1 MVRLLN
7 LALKQNK
14 QEPTL
19 CQNDRSKQF
28 LCRFTG
34 ARGTELSPPFF
45 KLSVYIFIFNRISLL
60 FHLFY
65 LILTCSCPY
74 SYNLML
80 TPTYMCRFYIYTNYP
95 KGKKLRKF
103 KNRTTALFGYI

>member
-19 CQNDRSKQF
+19 CQNDRSKQL

-34 ARGTELSPPFF
+34 IIPPPFFF

-80 TPTYMCRFYIYTNYP
+80 TATYMCRFYIYTNYP

-103 KNRTTALFGYI
+103 RNRTTALFG